1 MNRISLLFLPFI
13 FTQQI
18 FPEGLLH
25 VRLCSRCQ
33 ENIRAQNKGLC
44 SREAYPV
51 RGDKAVNSVRKLR
64 SVLGR
69 VKCCSN
75 RAEEKGWGVKG
86 WESYSF
92 KQALLKK

>member
-1 MNRISLLFLPFI
+1 MNRISLIFLPFI

-18 FPEGLLH
+18 FTEGLLH

-33 ENIRAQNKGLC
+33 ENIRAQNKGLYSC
-44 SREAYPV
+44 EAYPV
-51 RGDKAVNSVRKLR
+51 RGDKAVNSVRKLC
-64 SVLGR
+64 SVLRR
-69 VKCCSN
+69 VKCGSN